1 MKKKLTSIQGVEE
14 ECKMDSSSMIDMVF
28 QLILF
33 FMVSSRMLTNQI
45 DPRVELPVAGNARPP
60 EEAAG
65 RIVVHVY
72 DDGTFGK
79 DNKEPLPDMA
89 AVTEYVTQ
97 RKEKI
102 ETGVTPK
109 ILLRGDKRS
118 IVKFSKQV
126 VKASGDAGVN
136 TIIFSA
142 FPAAKKG

>member
-1 MKKKLTSIQGVEE
+1 MSDKLQNLTGVAED
-14 ECKMDSSSMIDMVF
+14 CRTDSSSMIDMVF

-89 AVTEYVTQ
+89 AVTE
-97 RKEKI
+97 
-102 ETGVTPK
+102 
-109 ILLRGDKRS
+109 
-118 IVKFSKQV
+118 
-126 VKASGDAGVN
+126 
-136 TIIFSA
+136 
-142 FPAAKKG
+142 

>member
-1 MKKKLTSIQGVEE
+1 MKKKLTSIHGVEE
-14 ECKMDSSSMIDMVF
+14 DCKMDSSSMIDMVF

-60 EEAAG
+60 SEAAG

-89 AVTEYVTQ
+89 AVTEYVQ
-97 RKEKI
+97 QHKEKV
-102 ETGVTPK
+102 ETGVIPK
-109 ILLRGDKRS
+109 VLLRGDKRS
-118 IVKFSKQV
+118 IVKYSKQV

-142 FPAAKKG
+142 FPSAKKG

>member
-1 MKKKLTSIQGVEE
+1 
-14 ECKMDSSSMIDMVF
+14 
-28 QLILF
+28 
-33 FMVSSRMLTNQI
+33 
-45 DPRVELPVAGNARPP
+45 
-60 EEAAG
+60 
-65 RIVVHVY
+65 
-72 DDGTFGK
+72 
-79 DNKEPLPDMA
+79 MA

-102 ETGVTPK
+102 DTGVTPK